1 MTGGN
6 RLASATS
13 PYLLQHAENPVH
25 WWPWSDDAFDA
36 AAERQ
41 VPVFLSVG
49 YAACHWCHVMAHE
62 SFEDQQTAALINEH
76 FVAIK
81 VDREERPDVD
91 AVYMQATQALTGQG
105 GWPMSVFLTPDR
117 KPFYAGTYFPPTP
130 RHGLPSLQQV
140 LQAITVAWRDRQAE
154 ILDSASEIARQLS
167 MQQTPGG
174 SEMPTA
180 AECAESIL
188 LLQREF
194 DPTYGGFGRAPK
206 FPPSMVLEALLR
218 DGGEAAMLMAGR
230 TLEAMARGGIYDQIG
245 GGFSRYSVDAGWVVP
260 HFEKMLYDNALLLG
274 VYAHWWRRT
283 RNPLAERI
291 VTETVAWLE
300 REMRTEQ
307 GAFAAS
313 LDADSKDD
321 HGELREGAY
330 YVWNRDQLAAALGE
344 VDAAWAAEVF
354 SVTPTGTFE
363 HGASTLQLQSDHDQ
377 VRLADVRERLRVARD
392 QRSRPGRDD
401 KVVAA
406 WNALLV
412 DALVQAAMIFAR
424 PEWLQI
430 ATEAA
435 EHVWQLHWREGRLR
449 RTSRDGVAGEAFGI
463 LEDYAAFALAAV
475 RLAAVHAEPLWLSR
489 AEQLLDVI
497 MKQFDDT
504 AGGFFDTAADA
515 EQLYARPQDPTDNA
529 TPSGLSAAVHAL
541 RLMAELT
548 GEDRY
553 AARADR
559 AAASASEL
567 VRRAPRFAGWLLADA
582 ISQTSRRR
590 PVQVAVVGPDDAAR
604 AELVLLAH
612 QLAPAGSV
620 VVAGRPDQP
629 GLALLADRPLINSRP
644 TAYVCRHFVCRLPVT
659 SVDHLASQFAIRTR
673 HFTSS

>member
-6 RLASATS
+6 RLALATS
-13 PYLLQHAENPVH
+13 PYLLQHADNPVH
-25 WWPWSDDAFDA
+25 WWSWSDEAFA
-36 AAERQ
+36 AAGERQ

-62 SFEDQQTAALINEH
+62 SFEDAQTASVINEH
-76 FVAIK
+76 FVPIK

-130 RHGLPSLQQV
+130 RHGLPSFQQV
-140 LQAITVAWRDRQAE
+140 LQAIIEAWQDRRSE
-154 ILDSASEIARQLS
+154 ILLSASAIAHRLS
-167 MQQTPGG
+167 TPQAPTGA
-174 SEMPTA
+174 PTLTA
-180 AECAESIL
+180 ADCAESLL

-194 DPTYGGFGRAPK
+194 DATYGGFGRAPK
-206 FPPSMVLEALLR
+206 FPPSMVIEALLR

-245 GGFSRYSVDAGWVVP
+245 GGFSRYSVDAGWAVP

-283 RNPLAERI
+283 SNPLAERI
-291 VTETVAWLE
+291 VTETVAWLQA
-300 REMRTEQ
+300 EMRTEQ

-313 LDADSKDD
+313 LDADSEDD

-330 YVWNRDQLAAALGE
+330 YVWNRDQLRSVLGE
-344 VDAAWAAEVF
+344 EDAAWAAEVF

-363 HGASTLQLQSDHDQ
+363 HGASTLQLQSNHDQ

-392 QRSRPGRDD
+392 ERGRPGRDD

-406 WNALLV
+406 WNGLLV
-412 DALVQAAMIFAR
+412 DSLVQAAMIFAR

-435 EHVWQLHWREGRLR
+435 EHVWQLHWRDGRLR
-449 RTSRDGVAGEAFGI
+449 RTSRDGAAGEALGI
-463 LEDYAAFALAAV
+463 LEDYAALALAAV
-475 RLAAVHAEPLWLSR
+475 RLAAVHAAPVWLAR
-489 AEQLLDVI
+489 AEQLLEVI
-497 MKQFDDT
+497 MEQFTD
-504 AGGFFDTAADA
+504 AGGGFFDTAADA
-515 EQLYARPQDPTDNA
+515 EQLYTRPQDPTDNA

-548 GEDRY
+548 GLDRY
-553 AARADR
+553 TVRADQ

-567 VRRAPRFAGWLLADA
+567 VRRVPRFAGWLLADA
-582 ISQTSRRR
+582 ISQTSA
-590 PVQVAVVGPDDAAR
+590 PGPIQVAVVGPDDAAR
-604 AELVLLAH
+604 AALVHTAH

-620 VVAGRPDQP
+620 VMAGMPDQP
-629 GLALLADRPLINSRP
+629 GLALLADRPMINNLP

-659 SVDHLASQFAIRTR
+659 SVDDLANQLKSTD
-673 HFTSS
+673 S

>member
-1 MTGGN
+1 MTGRN

-13 PYLLQHAENPVH
+13 PYLLQHADNPVH
-25 WWPWSDDAFDA
+25 WWPWSDEAFAA

-62 SFEDQQTAALINEH
+62 SFEDEQTASMINDH

-130 RHGLPSLQQV
+130 RHGLPSFAQV
-140 LQAITVAWRDRQAE
+140 LQAINEAWRDRRAE
-154 ILDSASEIARQLS
+154 LLVSASEIVRQLS
-167 MQQTPGG
+167 KQATFGG
-174 SEMPTA
+174 TGEVA
-180 AECAESIL
+180 AADGEKAL
-188 LLQREF
+188 ATLQGDF
-194 DPTYGGFGRAPK
+194 DSTYGGFGRAPK

-218 DGGEAAMLMAGR
+218 DGSEPSMIMAEK
-230 TLEAMARGGIYDQIG
+230 TLEAMARGGIYDQLG
-245 GGFSRYSVDAGWVVP
+245 GGFARYSVDAGWIVP

-274 VYAHWWRRT
+274 VYTHWWRRT
-283 RNPLAERI
+283 RTPLAAR
-291 VTETVAWLE
+291 VVAETVDWLQ

-330 YVWNRDQLAAALGE
+330 YVWNRDQLRAELGE
-344 VDAAWAAEVF
+344 QDAVWAAEVF
-354 SVTPTGTFE
+354 SVTPGGTFE
-363 HGASTLQLQSDHDQ
+363 HGASTLQLRGDNDQ
-377 VRLADVRERLRVARD
+377 LRLASIREQLRASRD

-435 EHVWQLHWREGRLR
+435 EHLWQLHWQEGRLR
-449 RTSRDGVAGEAFGI
+449 RTSRGGVAGEAIGI
-463 LEDYAAFALAAV
+463 LEDYAAYALAAV
-475 RLAAVHAEPLWLSR
+475 RLAAVHAEALWLSR

-497 MKQFDDT
+497 MGQFDDP

-553 AARADR
+553 DARADR

-567 VRRAPRFAGWLLADA
+567 VRRVPRFAGWLLADA
-582 ISQTSRRR
+582 ISQTSERE
-590 PVQVAVVGPDDAAR
+590 PVQVAVVGHDDAAR
-604 AELVLLAH
+604 AELVRLAH

-620 VVAGRPDQP
+620 IVAGLPDQP
-629 GLALLADRPLINSRP
+629 DLALLADRPMINNQP
-644 TAYVCRHFVCRLPVT
+644 TAYVCRHFVCKLPVT
-659 SVDHLASQFAIRTR
+659 TAEDLISQLEG
-673 HFTSS
+673 

>member
-6 RLASATS
+6 RLALATS
-13 PYLLQHAENPVH
+13 PYLLQHADNPVH
-25 WWPWSDDAFDA
+25 WWSWSDEAFA
-36 AAERQ
+36 AAGERQ

-62 SFEDQQTAALINEH
+62 SFEDAQTASVINEH
-76 FVAIK
+76 FVPIK

-130 RHGLPSLQQV
+130 RHGLPSFQQV
-140 LQAITVAWRDRQAE
+140 LQAIIEAWQDRQSE
-154 ILDSASEIARQLS
+154 ILLSASAIAHRLS
-167 MQQTPGG
+167 TPQAPTGA
-174 SEMPTA
+174 PTLTA
-180 AECAESIL
+180 ADCAESLL

-194 DPTYGGFGRAPK
+194 DATYGGFGRAPK
-206 FPPSMVLEALLR
+206 FPPSMVIEALLR

-283 RNPLAERI
+283 SNPLAERI
-291 VTETVAWLE
+291 VTETVAWLQA
-300 REMRTEQ
+300 EMRTEQ

-313 LDADSKDD
+313 LDADSEDD

-330 YVWNRDQLAAALGE
+330 YVWNRDQLRSVLGE
-344 VDAAWAAEVF
+344 EDAAWAAEVF

-363 HGASTLQLQSDHDQ
+363 HGASTLQLQSNHDQ

-392 QRSRPGRDD
+392 ERGRPGRDD

-406 WNALLV
+406 WNGLLV
-412 DALVQAAMIFAR
+412 DSLVQAAMIFAR

-435 EHVWQLHWREGRLR
+435 EHVWQLHWRDGRLR
-449 RTSRDGVAGEAFGI
+449 RTSRDGAAGEALGI
-463 LEDYAAFALAAV
+463 LEDYAALALAAV
-475 RLAAVHAEPLWLSR
+475 RLAAVHAAPVWLAR
-489 AEQLLDVI
+489 AEQLLEVI
-497 MKQFDDT
+497 MEQFTD
-504 AGGFFDTAADA
+504 AGGGFFDTAADA
-515 EQLYARPQDPTDNA
+515 EQLYTRPQDPTDNA

-548 GEDRY
+548 GLDRY
-553 AARADR
+553 TVRADQ

-567 VRRAPRFAGWLLADA
+567 VRRVPRFAGWLLADA
-582 ISQTSRRR
+582 ISQTSA
-590 PVQVAVVGPDDAAR
+590 PGLIQVAVVGPDDASR
-604 AELVLLAH
+604 AALVHTAH

-620 VVAGRPDQP
+620 VMAGMPDQP
-629 GLALLADRPLINSRP
+629 GLALLADRPMINNLP

-659 SVDHLASQFAIRTR
+659 SVDDLANQLKSTD
-673 HFTSS
+673 S